1 MERCDVAVIVESD
14 TVTIEE
20 QDPYTH
26 TMFRYR
32 PESGR
37 VCVGPLDGTGT
48 LVDMEL
54 LIAALRAI
62 KTTQDNE
69 HKRKRGK

>member
-1 MERCDVAVIVESD
+1 MVEGD
-14 TVTIEE
+14 TVTIE
-20 QDPYTH
+20 DRYPDTH
-26 TMFRYR
+26 TMFKYL
-32 PESGR
+32 PETGR
-37 VCVGPLDGTGT
+37 VCVGPIDGTGT